1 MRKLWIAVGV
11 LFLLLLAAGIIV
23 VLSLDRLVA
32 RNQNGIIEQARA
44 QAQAV
49 LGRDVA
55 IARISVSLWDGIGV
69 RLDDV
74 RIADDADF
82 GSEDFVRVAALTARA
97 KLWPLLH
104 GRFEVSRITA
114 VQPHINL
121 IRDATGRW
129 NYTTLRPLVRQDT
142 SALAPGILLAATA
155 PGPAA
160 PGTSRALPFVVEHA
174 AVSDGTLIVVD
185 RTQTPVRTTQVAHV
199 DVTFGYTSPTAP
211 IAVSVAAAVAA
222 DARNVDVHGSVGPW
236 GDGTAVPLQLDGA
249 LGPLAPS
256 KARVDAL
263 HIVATLA
270 PERLHVSELTCR
282 LFGGSFALSG
292 DYPLQANG
300 AFALKGSVTDV
311 AVADAIPAATAASTQ
326 RVAGKAHLTVDVRGS
341 GTSRE
346 AIEASLAGSVAVDVK
361 DGVIKDLNIANEVL
375 GGASRLPVIGTVV
388 SAPIRLKYARLFADP
403 DTRFETLHGTF
414 MIGGQGA
421 QTDDLTIVATEFS
434 VLGRGRIAFNRQ
446 ADLAATLRMSQRFSD
461 DLVAD
466 VKAAKYLLDEHGQ
479 LAVPFHLRGTL
490 GEAKPTL
497 ASDDLI
503 AIVQRGAARGAVT
516 DLLDK
521 FLGAPR
527 QPTPGEKRDRLDEG
541 LRRLFGH

>member
-11 LFLLLLAAGIIV
+11 LFLLLLAAGIAG
-23 VLSLDRLVA
+23 VLSLDRLIA
-32 RNQNGIIEQARA
+32 RNQDAIIQRTLAEA
-44 QAQAV
+44 QAA
-49 LGRDVA
+49 LGRHVS
-55 IARISVSLWDGIGV
+55 IAHISVSVWGGIGV

-74 RIADDADF
+74 LIADDADF
-82 GSEDFVRVAALTARA
+82 SSEDFVRVGALTARA
-97 KLWPLLH
+97 KLWPLLFR
-104 GRFEVSRITA
+104 RFEVSRFT
-114 VQPHINL
+114 VEQPRINL
-121 IRDATGRW
+121 IRDATGQW
-129 NYTTLRPLVRQDT
+129 NYMTLRPFVRQNT
-142 SALAPGILLAATA
+142 SALAAGVLLVSTA
-155 PGPAA
+155 PAA
-160 PGTSRALPFVVEHA
+160 PEPSRALPFVVEHA
-174 AVSDGTLIVVD
+174 AISDGTLIVVD
-185 RTQTPVRTTQVAHV
+185 RTQTPVRTTQLAHV

-211 IAVSVAAAVAA
+211 IAVTVAAAVAA
-222 DARNVDVHGSVGPW
+222 DARNVDLHGSVGPW

-263 HIVATLA
+263 HVVATLA
-270 PERLHVSELTCR
+270 PERLHVSELTGR
-282 LFGGSFALSG
+282 LLGGSLALSG
-292 DYPLQANG
+292 DYPLQTNG
-300 AFALKGSVTDV
+300 TFALKGALTDV
-311 AVADAIPAATAASTQ
+311 AIADAIPAATVASTQ

-341 GTSRE
+341 GTTRE

-388 SAPIRLKYARLFADP
+388 SAPIRLKYARLFGAP

-461 DLVAD
+461 DLVGD

-490 GEAKPTL
+490 GEATPTL